1 MNTLRSRCEIR
12 HFRQHLERLRR
23 APGRVEDCLAYP
35 SMFEVPEAFEVWSV
49 ADFKSRR
56 AHDPALMWVD
66 ACPAYALA
74 MATHAAYADSL
85 EQDVE
90 DELDAQWD
98 ELRGHSNL
106 DWDRAREIVASAW
119 RALDMLP
126 SVSPPAAGAS
136 PRLPVHKQAGD

>member
-12 HFRQHLERLRR
+12 DFRQHLDRLRR
-23 APGRVEDCLAYP
+23 APVRVEDCLAYP

-49 ADFKSRR
+49 ADFQRRR
-56 AHDPALMWVD
+56 ARDSALMWVD

-74 MATHAAYADSL
+74 MATHATYANCTD
-85 EQDVE
+85 QDAE

-106 DWDRAREIVASAW
+106 DWHRAREIVVDAW
-119 RALDMLP
+119 HALDTLSLKAP
-126 SVSPPAAGAS
+126 SGATTSPHAPA
-136 PRLPVHKQAGD
+136 PKQGRD